1 MSLAAGAFTSF
12 RDGVLRARG
21 PRARVNVLA
30 EFRCMDGR
38 TGSHANPILFEA
50 VRVLPAKGEE
60 ALAFRLLRA
69 MRSLGRFG
77 GAEPPAFTYAALD
90 PEPFRGEKRAHRRT
104 RTRLR
109 TGKLVD
115 RRDAFLTE
123 CRFHDRSR
131 VGARLELLRAVDLP
145 DGLRLFEDETGLL
158 FAIRLVWRDRRG
170 LGVALDKAVGEA
182 CAALGRSHYALR

>member
-1 MSLAAGAFTSF
+1 
-12 RDGVLRARG
+12 
-21 PRARVNVLA
+21 
-30 EFRCMDGR
+30 MDGQ
-38 TGSHANPILFEA
+38 SDLHANLLFEA
-50 VRVLPAKGEE
+50 VRVDPAKGEGGSI
-60 ALAFRLLRA
+60 FSPLRA
-69 MRSLGRFG
+69 IRGRFG

-123 CRFHDRSR
+123 CHFHDRSR